1 MKNIIFGVLETD
13 SYEVS
18 YYLKS
23 GTNLSYKTYS
33 NITDL
38 YNALDKTLDD
48 AINEATLKMITNK
61 EECK

>member
-38 YNALDKTLDD
+38 YNALDTD
-48 AINEATLKMITNK
+48 EVKMIVVPNIM
-61 EECK
+61 